1 MSVDNYREQVK
12 NPVILEYI
20 REEMDMKDVPLS
32 SCETNQKKRK
42 REHGKIVNPEDLNEY
57 KTQLS

>member
-32 SCETNQKKRK
+32 SIAS
-42 REHGKIVNPEDLNEY
+42 KITLNE
-57 KTQLS
+57 